1 MTCIANQ
8 LRADSATLFASIGFS
23 NPTAVGLIVSGTN
36 FIGTLLA
43 LKYIDIIGRRRIMLW
58 TAPGMV
64 IGLVLAAV
72 SFHFLTI
79 NTDGRLDPNADYPA
93 AWSGLVL
100 FSMIF
105 YVFSYATG
113 IGNIPWQ
120 QSELFP
126 ISYVS
131 ARRSQFLRRK
141 LKIGVSQRG
150 IGTSVAT
157 GCNWGSNL
165 VSFLAAPH

>member
-1 MTCIANQ
+1 
-8 LRADSATLFASIGFS
+8 
-23 NPTAVGLIVSGTN
+23 
-36 FIGTLLA
+36 
-43 LKYIDIIGRRRIMLW
+43 MLW

-79 NTDGRLDPNADYPA
+79 NTGGHLDPNAAYPA

-131 ARRSQFLRRK
+131 CPSSDTY
-141 LKIGVSQRG
+141 I
-150 IGTSVAT
+150 
-157 GCNWGSNL
+157 L
-165 VSFLAAPH
+165 VS